1 MSLHEDDQ
9 SDLTVDQRDPFE
21 DPQALEGSRLR
32 TKTPK
37 GVEYEINVFEQKFK
51 SAVSAW
57 RKQYNRALMMIS
69 DTPDTDLIKAHRDA
83 VQNSLDDVCYVFQ
96 HLQKIKETTVAEEEK
111 FENAEI
117 QHQDLM
123 HKISNPIQEIESQ
136 KYEVVSNKS
145 SSSSH
150 SSRSRSS
157 TKSGIS
163 KISDLSVRKAALK
176 TKLKYLDIESKFKVE
191 LQKIQTIKKLE
202 IAGAEAE
209 AIQEALSDDG
219 IGENVK
225 ISLPQAN
232 KLDYVAEYIQNN
244 GQVKTEGGTLEPD
257 TLLPE
262 VTVTTAQLP
271 NPVSINT
278 VIAASTSASDQ
289 NVTFSLSSSDT
300 SVVLSPF
307 TTTFSP
313 STIAKTTWV
322 YTGSQ
327 PSIPS
332 SNPVSTSANLQTQ
345 SNQINT
351 GTAIAVSNNSSH
363 TDQGLVQLAKSLAD
377 QMSLNR
383 LPPPEPNI
391 FSGDPIQYPAWKA
404 AFNMLIDGKSL
415 PPGEK
420 IYYLKRYLGASVRQV
435 VENYFLLS
443 TEDSYEKA
451 RALLDQRYGDPFVI
465 ANAFRGKIDSWPK
478 INARDS
484 QSLLKFADFLKQCLA
499 AMNTFLVSVS

>member
-9 SDLTVDQRDPFE
+9 SDLTVDQRDPSE

-123 HKISNPIQEIESQ
+123 HKISNRIQEIESQ
-136 KYEVVSNKS
+136 KYKVVSNKS
-145 SSSSH
+145 SSSSR

-163 KISDLSVRKAALK
+163 KMSDLSVRKAALK

-219 IGENVK
+219 IGENVT

-262 VTVTTAQLP
+262 VTVPLH
-271 NPVSINT
+271 S
-278 VIAASTSASDQ
+278 
-289 NVTFSLSSSDT
+289 
-300 SVVLSPF
+300 
-307 TTTFSP
+307 
-313 STIAKTTWV
+313 
-322 YTGSQ
+322 Y
-327 PSIPS
+327 
-332 SNPVSTSANLQTQ
+332 QTQ
-345 SNQINT
+345 CQYSKY
-351 GTAIAVSNNSSH
+351 SYSS
-363 TDQGLVQLAKSLAD
+363 KYIS
-377 QMSLNR
+377 
-383 LPPPEPNI
+383 
-391 FSGDPIQYPAWKA
+391 F
-404 AFNMLIDGKSL
+404 
-415 PPGEK
+415 
-420 IYYLKRYLGASVRQV
+420 
-435 VENYFLLS
+435 
-443 TEDSYEKA
+443 
-451 RALLDQRYGDPFVI
+451 
-465 ANAFRGKIDSWPK
+465 
-478 INARDS
+478 
-484 QSLLKFADFLKQCLA
+484 
-499 AMNTFLVSVS
+499 